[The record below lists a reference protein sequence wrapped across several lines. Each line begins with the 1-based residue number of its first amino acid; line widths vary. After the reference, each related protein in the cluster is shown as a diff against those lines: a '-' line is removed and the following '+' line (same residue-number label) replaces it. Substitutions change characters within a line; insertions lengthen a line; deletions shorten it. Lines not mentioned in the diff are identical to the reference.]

1 MLRPTATEPTPRKS
15 WETTLALLL
24 ITTSPLI
31 SIPAMRTATATEP
44 TQERVGRLRWRSCR
58 YDLAIDLNNNR
69 IHYPGLFYGS
79 RGSAK
84 HEHGDLAGAIAD
96 FSHAIAVRHDSSDYI
111 ARGTA
116 RYDQG
121 DYAGAIADFS
131 HAIYYSP
138 IDDRAYC
145 HRGNARIASGDYAGA
160 ITDFD
165 RALLLEPDRAD
176 AYYSRAFAKDNQGD
190 YAGAISDLDRVIAL
204 VTDDEDEEFIAYQDI
219 LRLQMDQ

>member
-1 MLRPTATEPTPRKS
+1 MTVLTISPGALPDTIKAT
-15 WETTLALLL
+15 
-24 ITTSPLI
+24 
-31 SIPAMRTATATEP
+31 
-44 TQERVGRLRWRSCR
+44 
-58 YDLAIDLNNNR
+58 
-69 IHYPGLFYGS
+69 
-79 RGSAK
+79 
-84 HEHGDLAGAIAD
+84 
-96 FSHAIAVRHDSSDYI
+96 
-111 ARGTA
+111 
-116 RYDQG
+116 
-121 DYAGAIADFS
+121 YAGAIADFS